1 MGWPVIVA
9 IVLGVAAAVILW
21 RSYRNELERA
31 KAELKSEEHV
41 NDAMQAEASR
51 AGTVID
57 AMAPPEVAA
66 ELDKLGKP
74 GTQ

>member
-1 MGWPVIVA
+1 VGWPVIVA
-9 IVLGVAAAVILW
+9 IVLGVVAALVLW

-41 NDAMQAEASR
+41 NDAMQAEVAR

-66 ELDKLGKP
+66 ALDKLGGP